1 MPTDFEPAA
10 VAASQQAYARAVRVI
25 PGGVSSPV
33 RAFGAVGG
41 TPRFIAKAQG
51 PWLTD
56 VDGNRYLDLVC
67 SWGAMLHG
75 HAHPEILADVALAA
89 GRGLSFGAPTEA
101 EAALAEEIIAR
112 VHGSGAE
119 QLRLVT
125 SGTEATMSAIRL
137 ARAHTGRAKIVKFAG
152 CYHGH
157 SDALLVAAGSGALT
171 FGAPSSPGVTPGS
184 AADTVVLP
192 YNDAQALTELFAQH
206 GDEIAAVITE
216 AAPGNMGVL
225 APKPEFQRALA
236 ETPRASGALLISDEV
251 MTGFRVSRAGWFGL
265 GGVAADLVTF
275 GKVMGGGVPAA
286 AFGGR
291 AEIMAQLAPAGPVYQ
306 AGTLAGNPLATAAGL
321 ASLRLA
327 DEAAYTRLDAAAQT
341 IVGLVEKEF
350 AAVGL
355 PVAIGR
361 AGNLFSVFFAEAPPT
376 DFDTVR
382 ATQTW
387 RYPAF
392 FHTMLDHGVHL
403 PPSAYEAWFV
413 STSLTDEAFEVFA
426 RAVPAA
432 ARAAA
437 QAVPDAPPTA
447 RR

>member
-1 MPTDFEPAA
+1 MP
-10 VAASQQAYARAVRVI
+10 ASQQAFERASRVI

-41 TPRFIAKAQG
+41 TPRFIARAQG
-51 PWLTD
+51 PWLVD
-56 VDGNRYLDLVC
+56 VDGNRYFDLVC

-75 HAHPEILADVALAA
+75 HAHPEVLADVTLAA
-89 GRGLSFGAPTEA
+89 GRGLSYGAPTEA
-101 EAALAEEIIAR
+101 EAALAEAIIDR
-112 VHGSGAE
+112 VAGSGVE

-171 FGAPSSPGVTPGS
+171 FGTPSSPGVTPGA
-184 AADTVVLP
+184 AADTIVLP
-192 YNDAQALTELFAQH
+192 YNDAEALERLFAEQG
-206 GDEIAAVITE
+206 GDIAAVITE
-216 AAPGNMGVL
+216 AAPGNMGVV

-236 ETPRASGALLISDEV
+236 EAPRAHGALLISDEV
-251 MTGFRVSRAGWFGL
+251 MTGFRISRAGWYGF
-265 GGVAADLVTF
+265 GGVPADLVTF
-275 GKVMGGGVPAA
+275 GKVMGGGLPAA

-291 AEIMAQLAPAGPVYQ
+291 AEIMAQLAPSGPVYQ

-327 DEAAYTRLDAAAQT
+327 DEAAYARLDTTAET
-341 IVGLVEKEF
+341 IVGLVAREF
-350 AAVGL
+350 AAAGL
-355 PVAIGR
+355 PAATGR
-361 AGNLFSVFFAEAPPT
+361 AGNLFSVFFAEEAPV
-376 DFDTVR
+376 DYDAVR
-382 ATQTW
+382 ATETW

-392 FHTMLDHGVHL
+392 FHSMLDQGVHL

-413 STSLTDEAFEVFA
+413 STSVTDEALDVFE
-426 RAVPAA
+426 RALPEAVRAA
-432 ARAAA
+432 ARS
-437 QAVPDAPPTA
+437 APGV
-447 RR
+447 